1 MNEDQPF
8 PIPTQEQ
15 IELIE
20 IMYGTIPQPSGDD

>member
-20 IMYGTIPQPSGDD
+20 IMYGTIPEPPLQK